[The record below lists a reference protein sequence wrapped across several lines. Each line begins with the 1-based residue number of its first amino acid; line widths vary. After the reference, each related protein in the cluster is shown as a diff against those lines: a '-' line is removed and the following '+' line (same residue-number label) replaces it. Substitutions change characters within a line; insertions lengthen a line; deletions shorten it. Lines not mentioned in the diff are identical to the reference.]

1 MRAAVCERAR
11 MPAPHPG
18 AALLSAARSALAD
31 AWALVAPVDCAGC
44 GAPDRAL
51 CPACTHAVQPSP
63 RHALLALHDGAPP
76 VPVVAGL
83 AYTGVARAALLAL
96 KSDGRTEL
104 ARPLAGALRAAVE
117 RAWPPGGAELLVPV
131 PGSRT
136 GTAARGFG
144 PAALLARQAGLA
156 TTAGLRTVDAGPQ
169 QKGRGLA
176 ARLAAEHPRF
186 VARPRVRG
194 ARVVL
199 VDDVITSG
207 ATLRAAAR
215 ALRAGGA
222 EVVACAALAATP
234 RRVGASSIPWRS
246 IAANDERPGDNVAR
260 EGYRE
265 GKEA

>member
-1 MRAAVCERAR
+1 MPVP
-11 MPAPHPG
+11 PAPVPAVRSAL
-18 AALLSAARSALAD
+18 AALAPAARSALAD
-31 AWALVAPVDCAGC
+31 AWALIAPVDCAGC

-51 CPACTHAVQPSP
+51 CPACTHAVRPSP
-63 RHALLALHDGAPP
+63 RHALLALDDGAPP

-83 AYTGVARAALLAL
+83 AYTGVVRAALLAL

-104 ARPLAGALRAAVE
+104 ARPLAGGLRAAVE

-144 PAALLARQAGLA
+144 PTALLARHAGLA
-156 TTAGLRTVDAGPQ
+156 TVAGLRAVDAGPQ

-176 ARLAAEHPRF
+176 ERLAAENPRF
-186 VARPRVRG
+186 IARPRVRG

-234 RRVGASSIPWRS
+234 RRVGESSIPWRS
-246 IAANDERPGDNVAR
+246 IAIPVESPGDKVAA
-260 EGYRE
+260 EGYGQ